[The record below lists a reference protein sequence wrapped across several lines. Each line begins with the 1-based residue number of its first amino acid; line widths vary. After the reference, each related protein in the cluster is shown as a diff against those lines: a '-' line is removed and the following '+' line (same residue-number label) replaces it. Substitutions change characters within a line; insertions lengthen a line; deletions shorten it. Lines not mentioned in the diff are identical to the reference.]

1 MEGKSALRA
10 AIIVSCLAITVLGY
24 ENANADNSEVVAL
37 ASKTACPTDAC
48 NAVLSQTSRSSFGHE
63 YSFQIRSKQ
72 HPTESGPTLIVECKR
87 AYVLL
92 GDWACKPK

>member
-1 MEGKSALRA
+1 MEGKTALRV
-10 AIIVSCLAITVLGY
+10 AIVVCCLAVTALGY
-24 ENANADNSEVVAL
+24 QNSNGDNSEVVAI

-63 YSFQIRSKQ
+63 YAFQIRAKQ

-87 AYVLL
+87 ALVLV
-92 GDWACKPK
+92 GDWACKAK